1 MFTAA
6 IQIKTAS
13 HKADR
18 IYQEIPGILP
28 GRYVFGGVFPDLRY
42 NRKHSE
48 SGNDHRKM
56 HHSQPTRKN
65 YL

>member
-1 MFTAA
+1 M
-6 IQIKTAS
+6 
-13 HKADR
+13 ADR

-28 GRYVFGGVFPDLRY
+28 GRSVFDGVFPDLRF

-56 HHSQPTRKN
+56 HHNLPARKI